1 MSLWRTVD
9 EKLLGVDVNMHEEAI
24 QTRAPSRAM
33 LGGLSLLL
41 VVAFAFQASNPLG
54 LKAASRTGPESVLR
68 MAVEASV
75 RQEARVVRRDEHRPD
90 VASAASRLVAASRLA
105 RADGLRGGEGA
116 TAPVIRRPL
125 IMVTSLP
132 PPRVG

>member
-1 MSLWRTVD
+1 LKVR
-9 EKLLGVDVNMHEEAI
+9 EEAI

-54 LKAASRTGPESVLR
+54 LKAASRTSPEAVLR
-68 MAVEASV
+68 MVVEASV
-75 RQEARVVRRDEHRPD
+75 RAEVRAVRRDEHRPD
-90 VASAASRLVAASRLA
+90 VASRASRADAALRMA

-116 TAPVIRRPL
+116 TAPVVRRPL
-125 IMVTSLP
+125 VRVTSLP